1 MEEDKMAICPKCG
14 SWVDEGD
21 ICRNCGGSAG
31 RSSGYFDES
40 QKRVDNYRAEMLGR
54 EAWKLYNDYKDEEA
68 LTFINQA
75 LEYNSRHSKNWNKKA
90 IILESLERF
99 DESKECYDRS
109 LAIKRSNV
117 VIDNKARMIKDYAGL
132 LCRQGYLKFAMTILE
147 EAISE
152 ISSIPTE
159 EDIAEYEK
167 LLEAIRDRYRR
178 GY

>member
-1 MEEDKMAICPKCG
+1 MAICPKCG

-21 ICRNCGGSAG
+21 ICMNCGGSAG
-31 RSSGYFDES
+31 SASYNFNKS
-40 QKRVDNYRAEMLGR
+40 QKRVDNYKARMLGR
-54 EAWKLYNDYKDEEA
+54 EAWNLYMDYKDEEA
-68 LTFINQA
+68 LTFIDQA
-75 LEYNSRHSKNWNKKA
+75 LEYNTRHSGNWNRKA

-109 LAIKRSNV
+109 ISIKRSYV
-117 VIDNKARMIKDYAGL
+117 VIDNKARMIKDYARQ
-132 LCRQGYLKFAMTILE
+132 LCRQGYLRFAMDILE

-159 EDIAEYEK
+159 EDIGEYEK
-167 LLEAIRDRYRR
+167 LLKAIQDRYNR